1 MSEVGTPAELAARL
15 SAELPKQRGFEWN
28 REKWAK
34 VVRDVADARETVDS
48 LPTVLSREVIRE
60 VVQANLVRD
69 RVLGAFV
76 PVMIWGGPGG
86 YGPFRTRSILTGERT
101 RSNADSPV
109 IESIRDHLI
118 KGAQIARSENPVDAF
133 YYLNNKGHIKYL
145 GGAFFTKWMS
155 FSSMTESIDDER
167 VAPILDKRVR
177 DWIVANVPAD
187 ELVGFRIDRTKGYE
201 IYLSLLDRWGA
212 PFGRTRSQVELA
224 IFELTRDRPF
234 SANG

>member
-34 VVRDVADARETVDS
+34 VVHDVSDAQATVDS
-48 LPTVLSREVIRE
+48 LPAVLDREVIRE
-60 VVQANLVRD
+60 VVQENLVRD

-101 RSNADSPV
+101 RSNVDSPV
-109 IESIRDHLI
+109 IDSIRDRLI
-118 KGAQIARSENPVDAF
+118 RGAELARKENLVDAF
-133 YYLNNKGHIKYL
+133 YYLNNKEGHVNYL

-155 FSSMTESIDDER
+155 FSTMTESVDDKR

-177 DWIVANVPAD
+177 DWIVAKVPAD
-187 ELVGFRIDRTKGYE
+187 ELVGFRVDRTRGYE
-201 IYLSLLDRWGA
+201 LYLSLLDNWGA
-212 PFGRTRSQVELA
+212 PFSRTRSQVELA
-224 IFELTRDRPF
+224 IFELTRDRP
-234 SANG
+234 SA